1 MHWEDRQ
8 DHLRMFTPDAF
19 SFKEN
24 VGYLARSADECMF
37 EIKDEKIYRALALQN
52 ETVLIEISAESDQ
65 VLVVHFLAGTAPK
78 YQENRAE
85 VARYIWDWFDLD
97 TDLQPFYALAKK
109 DPLLH
114 EPVAKFYGLRNVGL
128 PDLFEAL
135 AWGILGQQINLS
147 YAYTLK
153 RRFVE
158 TFGKKK
164 GNYWLFPRP
173 ETIAKQQ
180 VEDVATLKMTKK
192 KAEYLIDVAD
202 RIAKGALSKE
212 QLLAAES
219 FKDAEKMLTNIRG
232 IGPWT
237 ANYVL
242 MRCLRYPSAFPIDD
256 VGLQNAFKL
265 MLGYDE
271 KPSKEEI
278 LQYAANWKGWETYAT
293 FYLWRMLY

>member
-1 MHWEDRQ
+1 MQWED
-8 DHLRMFTPDAF
+8 HHALLRIFTPKPF

-24 VGYLARSADECMF
+24 VAYLARSADECMF
-37 EIKDEKIYRALALQN
+37 EITDDKIYRALPLN
-52 ETVLIEISAESDQ
+52 HTNVLIEISAEQDQ
-65 VLVVHFLAGTAPK
+65 TLVARFLEGTEPQHK
-78 YQENRAE
+78 EDRAE
-85 VARYIWDWFDLD
+85 VARYIWDWFDLE
-97 TDLQPFYALAKK
+97 TDLQPFYALAEK
-109 DPLLH
+109 DPLLR
-114 EPVAKFYGLRNVGL
+114 EPAAKFYGLRNVGL

-135 AWGILGQQINLS
+135 AWGILGQQINLT

-158 TFGKKK
+158 TFGEKK
-164 GNYWLFPRP
+164 GSYWLFPKP
-173 ETIAKQQ
+173 EKVASLQ
-180 VEDVATLKMTKK
+180 VEELAALKMTQK
-192 KAEYLIDVAD
+192 KAEYLIDVAN
-202 RIAKGALSKE
+202 RISKGKLSKE

-219 FKDAEKMLTNIRG
+219 FKDAESMLTGIRG

-271 KPSKEEI
+271 KPTKEEI
-278 LQYAANWKGWETYAT
+278 RQYAENWKGWETYAT